1 MRKLANGVLRQAYI
15 SLLRNNISVNG
26 VNVPIYNKVPNNA
39 TKPLIEIIGQNS
51 ILGAEDTQDS
61 FMSEA
66 VIPIRILTASTG
78 GAGGDEQAEYIA
90 DKVLNLLEPNIS
102 GEYALVVDGYKIT
115 NIEHNLDTFNFQS
128 GNEYQTHLILTVSHD
143 LQQLT

>member
-1 MRKLANGVLRQAYI
+1 MRKLVNSVLRQAYI
-15 SLLRNNISVNG
+15 SLLRNNVIVDNIS
-26 VNVPIYNKVPNNA
+26 VPIYNKVPNNA
-39 TKPLIEIIGQNS
+39 TKPLIEIIGQHS

-61 FMSEA
+61 FMTEA

-78 GAGGDEQAEYIA
+78 GAGGDEQAEEIA
-90 DKVLNLLEPNIS
+90 NKVLNLLEPNIE
-102 GEYALVVDGYKIT
+102 GEYALILDDYKIV

-128 GNEYQTHLILTVSHD
+128 GNEYQSHLILTVTHD